1 MDIYITYYYLNGWYW
16 WNMRKKT
23 KTQYNYKIDY
33 LKQALI
39 DYTQK
44 YFHKNH
50 VNNIKIDKAVNS
62 H

>member
-1 MDIYITYYYLNGWYW
+1 MKYEKK
-16 WNMRKKT
+16 KKT

-44 YFHKNH
+44 YFHKNN

>member
-1 MDIYITYYYLNGWYW
+1 MVDIDEIWE
-16 WNMRKKT
+16 KKT